1 MKLRITLSGI
11 SLAFLM
17 IITSVQA
24 NAQVSEVF
32 APQGKALKGYDVV
45 AFYTQQQ
52 PVKGNEQFTYQWK
65 GADWT
70 FSSQAN
76 LDSFKANPTR
86 YEPQYGG
93 YCAYGTSEG
102 HKAPVEIDTWS
113 MVDGKLYF
121 NYNQQVKKMWT
132 RNQAQ
137 LIQKANEQWP
147 LIKDQDSK

>member
-1 MKLRITLSGI
+1 MKLRIAVSGLI
-11 SLAFLM
+11 IAFL
-17 IITSVQA
+17 ISTTSQQV

-45 AFYTQQQ
+45 AFHTQQT
-52 PVKGNEQFTYQWK
+52 PVKGNDQFTYQWK
-65 GADWT
+65 GADWN
-70 FSSQAN
+70 FSNQAN

-86 YEPQYGG
+86 FEPQYGG

-102 HKAPVEIDTWS
+102 HKAPVDIDTWTLL
-113 MVDGKLYF
+113 DGKLYF

-132 RNQAQ
+132 KNQAQ